1 MSRILKGLKD
11 DRKLE
16 RQSTPQRPEP
26 RRQDIHVPVEDVT
39 FPDPV
44 LLGRRAVVGSL
55 HQLGQVEGVEARL
68 EKAIVRE
75 LNAAIPQGEADQT
88 GRIDD

>member
-1 MSRILKGLKD
+1 M
-11 DRKLE
+11 E
-16 RQSTPQRPEP
+16 RQLTPQRPEP
-26 RRQDIHVPVEDVT
+26 RRQNVHVPVEDVA

-44 LLGRRAVVGSL
+44 LLGRRAIIGILQQVR
-55 HQLGQVEGVEARL
+55 QVESVEARL

-75 LNAAIPQGEADQT
+75 HNAAIPQGKTNQT

>member
-1 MSRILKGLKD
+1 MW
-11 DRKLE
+11 
-16 RQSTPQRPEP
+16 P
-26 RRQDIHVPVEDVT
+26 
-39 FPDPV
+39 PDPV

-55 HQLGQVEGVEARL
+55 HQIGQIEGVEARL

-75 LNAAIPQGEADQT
+75 LNAAIPQGETNQT